1 MADPR
6 YNDPDPTHK
15 AATDPH
21 ADVRPT
27 DDLYVDRANDP
38 LRDAHATPAGEP
50 RRNNSWGRIALI
62 GAAVILGLA
71 LLSALFTGPE
81 VEDGELATAPVI
93 IEEADPVVTGTV
105 PDSTDTVIVPV
116 D

>member
-6 YNDPDPTHK
+6 YDDPNLNHK
-15 AATDPH
+15 PATDTY
-21 ADVRPT
+21 AGVRPT
-27 DDLYVDRANDP
+27 DDLYADRANDP
-38 LRDAHATPAGEP
+38 LRDAHATTVGEP

-93 IEEADPVVTGTV
+93 IEEVDPVVTGTV
-105 PDSTDTVIVPV
+105 PDTADTVVVPV